1 MSLSKVIKLPSLLQ
15 KLEESGY
22 ETLDEVKRECLSSLT
37 KGILPLSFVR
47 VGVLIAILTTTRRT
61 RAKQGRDKS
70 SWKARCKR

>member
-37 KGILPLSFVR
+37 RGIFFIEPSVCVFLGMLKKEPHS
-47 VGVLIAILTTTRRT
+47 
-61 RAKQGRDKS
+61 QN
-70 SWKARCKR
+70 